1 MAGWTSIIDAV
12 GVVLGGERH
21 RGQELLLEC
30 WRTTTPSQHAE
41 RCVLA
46 HYLADTEVDVQ
57 KEVVWDELA
66 LDEHRQVEDDALGSI
81 GVPSARG
88 FEPSL
93 RLNLADGYFRL
104 GKSNAAREQL
114 AAGQASAEVLGK
126 DGYGSM
132 IRAGLDNLAQRMES
146 AIDG

>member
-1 MAGWTSIIDAV
+1 MTDWAKIIDSV
-12 GVVLGGERH
+12 GVALGGDRR
-21 RGQELLLEC
+21 RGQELLLES
-30 WRTTTPSQHAE
+30 WHVTTPSQHAE

-46 HYLADTEVDVQ
+46 HYLADTESDTE
-57 KEVVWDELA
+57 KEVAWDELA
-66 LDEHRQVEDDALGSI
+66 LDEHRHVEDDALASI

-104 GKSNAAREQL
+104 GKIDAAREQL
-114 AAGQASAEVLGK
+114 AAGQASAGTLDN

-132 IRAGLDNLAQRMES
+132 IRAGLETLAQRMES
-146 AIDG
+146 AAGD